1 MPDLVCYK
9 LMGSSLHSDDNIDS
23 DTGNPDEL
31 VAFNGNAFGGPGDY
45 VDDDFGQDAL
55 AQEPPVQEDKG
66 DNFDEQEEEL
76 EAAQVADLETS
87 WEPEHLGARFMTQYQ
102 NLQYTKAQVEV
113 ASHNI
118 HIPFQ
123 KLPVYHHIKFAS
135 TDPYSINSLQT
146 IVDSI
151 HAQPAYLDKYGKGV
165 PAWFD
170 TGLITYRGNAIYGV
184 SGG

>member
-1 MPDLVCYK
+1 MAKHPSAWGV
-9 LMGSSLHSDDNIDS
+9 SLDSLRDDYG
-23 DTGNPDEL
+23 TQFFK
-31 VAFNGNAFGGPGDY
+31 A
-45 VDDDFGQDAL
+45 AL
-55 AQEPPVQEDKG
+55 AYFV
-66 DNFDEQEEEL
+66 
-76 EAAQVADLETS
+76 
-87 WEPEHLGARFMTQYQ
+87 TQYQ
-102 NLQYTKAQVEV
+102 NPQYTKAQVEV

-118 HIPFQ
+118 HIPFR
-123 KLPVYHHIKFAS
+123 KLPVYHRIKFTS

-170 TGLITYRGNAIYGV
+170 TGLITYRGNVIHGV